1 MDKNSDIF
9 TSLLGFITDTRRMR
23 MSHIYQ
29 PVMLMTLLRNGGK
42 ASVEQIA
49 KDFLV
54 RDPSQIE
61 YYSQITKVM
70 PGRVL
75 GKNHG
80 IVHKLNN
87 EYLLKGYETLSQY
100 EIEELVQACQARL
113 DEYLENRGQAIFN
126 HRRKSA
132 GYIPGTLRYDILK
145 KAQFRCELCGISAEE
160 KALEVDH
167 IIPRNKGGSDD
178 TSNLQSLC
186 YSCNAMK
193 RDRDDTDFRKVR
205 ESYQQREEGCLFCEI
220 SEDRIIAA
228 NELAYA
234 IRDGFPVT
242 ELHTLVI
249 PKRHVASY
257 FELGRPE
264 INACNELLES
274 AKQDIQKSDDLVKG
288 FNVGINVGEE
298 AGQTIFHC
306 HIHLIPRRSGDTEN
320 PRGGVRGVIPE
331 RQSY

>member
-1 MDKNSDIF
+1 MNSDNY
-9 TSLLGFITDTRRMR
+9 TNLLEFITDKRRMR

-49 KDFLV
+49 KEFLV

-61 YYSQITKVM
+61 YYAQITKVM

-80 IVHKLNN
+80 IVDKLNN
-87 EYLLKGYETLSQY
+87 EYLLKGYETLRQD

-113 DEYLENRGQAIFN
+113 DDYLEKRGQAIFN

-132 GYIPGTLRYDILK
+132 GYIPGTLRYEILK
-145 KAQFRCELCGISAEE
+145 KAKFRCELCGIPAEE

-167 IIPRNKGGSDD
+167 IVPRNKGGSDD

-220 SEDRIIAA
+220 SEDRIIAE

-234 IRDGFPVT
+234 IRDSFPVT

-249 PKRHVASY
+249 PRRHAASY

-264 INACNELLES
+264 IKACNKLLES
-274 AKQDIQKSDDLVKG
+274 AKQNIQKSDDLVKA

-306 HIHLIPRRSGDTEN
+306 HIHLIPRRAGDTEN
-320 PRGGVRGVIPE
+320 PRGGVRGVIPGK
-331 RQSY
+331 RGY

>member
-1 MDKNSDIF
+1 
-9 TSLLGFITDTRRMR
+9 MR

-29 PVMLMTLLRNGGK
+29 PVMLMTLLKNGGK
-42 ASVEQIA
+42 ASIEQIA
-49 KDFLV
+49 KEFLV

-80 IVHKLNN
+80 IVDKLDD
-87 EYLLKGYETLSQY
+87 EYLLKGFETLSHD
-100 EIEELVQACQARL
+100 EIKELVQACQARL
-113 DEYLENRGQAIFN
+113 DDYLEKRGQAIFD

-160 KALEVDH
+160 KALEVYH

-193 RDRDDTDFRKVR
+193 LDRDDTDFRKVR

-220 SEDRIIAA
+220 SEDRIIAE
-228 NELAYA
+228 NELAYT
-234 IRDGFPVT
+234 IYDGFPVT

-249 PKRHVASY
+249 PRRHVASY

-288 FNVGINVGEE
+288 FNVGINVGKK

-306 HIHLIPRRSGDTEN
+306 HIHLIPRRAGDTEN

>member
-1 MDKNSDIF
+1 
-9 TSLLGFITDTRRMR
+9 

-42 ASVEQIA
+42 APVEQIA
-49 KDFLV
+49 REFLI
-54 RDPSQIE
+54 RDPSQID
-61 YYSQITKVM
+61 YYSQITKAM

-80 IVHKLNN
+80 IVGKIGN
-87 EYLLKGYETLSQY
+87 EYLLKGFETLSKDK
-100 EIEELVQACQARL
+100 IEELVQACQARL
-113 DEYLENRGQAIFN
+113 DGYLEKRGQAIFD
-126 HRRKSA
+126 HRKKST
-132 GYIPGTLRYDILK
+132 GYVSGTLRYEILK
-145 KAQFRCELCGISAEE
+145 KAKFRCELCGISAEE

-167 IIPRNKGGSDD
+167 IVPRNKGGSDD
-178 TSNLQSLC
+178 MSNLQSLC
-186 YSCNAMK
+186 FSCNAMK
-193 RDRDDTDFRKVR
+193 RDRDDTDFRKVI
-205 ESYQQREEGCLFCEI
+205 ESYQHREEGCLFCEI
-220 SEDRIIAA
+220 PENRIIAE

-242 ELHTLVI
+242 ELHALVI
-249 PKRHVASY
+249 PKRHISSY

-274 AKQDIQKSDDLVKG
+274 AKEYIQEADHLVKG

-306 HIHLIPRRSGDTEN
+306 HIHLIPRRTGDVEK
-320 PRGGVRGVIPE
+320 PRGGVRGVIPGK
-331 RQSY
+331 QSY